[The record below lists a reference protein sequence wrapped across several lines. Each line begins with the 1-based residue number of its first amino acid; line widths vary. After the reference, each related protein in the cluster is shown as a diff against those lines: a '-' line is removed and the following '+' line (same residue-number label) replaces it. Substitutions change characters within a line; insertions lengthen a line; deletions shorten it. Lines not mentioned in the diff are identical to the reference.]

1 MVARRTNTE
10 TRWHDR
16 GTVTLVPAG
25 EIVDVIR
32 LDAVPSSDRTTIAEG
47 IRQYE
52 KQGRKFVPIK
62 IRDWYAMIDETLL
75 TH

>member
-1 MVARRTNTE
+1 MPQHHRIRDE

-16 GTVTLVPAG
+16 GTETLVPAG
-25 EIVDVIR
+25 ETVDVIR

-52 KQGRKFVPIK
+52 KQGRTFVAIK
-62 IRDWYAMIDETLL
+62 IRDWFALIDEQSLA
-75 TH
+75 

>member
-1 MVARRTNTE
+1 MAQRRIISE

-16 GTVTLVPAG
+16 GIETLVPAG
-25 EIVDVIR
+25 EAVDVIA
-32 LDAVPSSDRTTIAEG
+32 LDAVPSNDRSTIAEG

-62 IRDWYAMIDETLL
+62 IRDWFALIDEKLL
-75 TH
+75 S